1 MFDKKGQVSIEIL
14 IILAMLVVGGVIFGV
29 YYVNHLN
36 STIVN
41 QNDDGVGDTTD
52 TFIDSINRFSVEIM
66 SPISDGTYSAG
77 TQIQFT
83 AGHSDTNGI
92 SVDCNWSAGSTQIL
106 TNTCSDTNELSP
118 GNYTIVVTA
127 SDGYQIATDS
137 VRIIVK

>member
-36 STIVN
+36 SSISN
-41 QNDDGVGDTTD
+41 QNDNDVDDATD

-83 AGHSDTNGI
+83 AGFTNNNG

>member
-52 TFIDSINRFSVEIM
+52 TFIDSMNGFSVEIGF
-66 SPISDGTYSAG
+66 PVIGQTYSAG
-77 TQIQFT
+77 TILFT
-83 AGHSDTNGI
+83 AGFTNNNG

-118 GNYTIVVTA
+118 GDYTIVVTA

-137 VRIIVK
+137 VRIIVE